1 MLRPPSNSDIA
12 NHWCARKT
20 RAIEGSGGAL
30 LQGDLYRP
38 PVRRRRTW
46 PAWVAVMLVVALA
59 SSATTFLVLGALG
72 RLAGSGPGVA
82 GLDHLLDVLR
92 LVEREYVDKVDE
104 GRLME
109 GATRGMVDSLDDPY
123 SGYMDAAAYH
133 EIMLRTSGSYSGVG
147 MAIEDQE
154 DGFAVVISTFE
165 GGPAAKAGIL
175 PGDRII
181 KVGDKTVVGVSTN
194 EVAGLIQG
202 PSGSAVTIVVARGEG
217 DRATHT
223 FTVTRSMIDIPSVKH
238 RMLGGG
244 IGYLQLT
251 QFVGHTARDTG
262 EALTALRGQGMRALV
277 LDLRN
282 NPGGLVDQ
290 CVEVA
295 RMFIPSGPIV
305 HVVDRSGKRTTISSR
320 SGRAAGCPLVVLVN
334 GNSASA
340 SEILA
345 GAIQDSGLGK
355 LVGVSSFGKA
365 AVTNLIPL
373 EGGAGLNLM
382 AARYLTPLGR
392 TIDKVGLTPDVVVP
406 DAAAGEDGAAT
417 GEGAAAPDP
426 QLEKA
431 LEILRAALGES

>member
-1 MLRPPSNSDIA
+1 
-12 NHWCARKT
+12 
-20 RAIEGSGGAL
+20 L

-46 PAWVAVMLVVALA
+46 PAWLAVMLIVAVL
-59 SSATTFLVLGALG
+59 SSATTLLVLGELG
-72 RLAGSGPGVA
+72 RFAAPKSEVA
-82 GLDHLLDVLR
+82 GLDRLVDVLR
-92 LVEREYVDKVDE
+92 LVEREYVDEVDE
-104 GRLME
+104 GTLME
-109 GATRGMVDSLDDPY
+109 GALRGMVDSLADPY
-123 SGYMDAAAYH
+123 SAYMDAAAYH

-147 MAIEDQE
+147 MAIDAR
-154 DGFAVVISTFE
+154 DGFAVVISTFA
-165 GGPAAKAGIL
+165 GGPAARAGIL
-175 PGDRII
+175 PGDRIV
-181 KVGDKTVVGVSTN
+181 KVGDRAVAELPTE
-194 EVAGLIQG
+194 EVASLIQG
-202 PSGSAVTIVVARGEG
+202 PSGSEVTIVVARGEG
-217 DRATHT
+217 NGVTRT
-223 FTVTRSMIDIPSVKH
+223 FTLTRSMIDIPSVDY

-251 QFVGHTARDTG
+251 QFIGHTARDAG
-262 EALTALRGQGMRALV
+262 AALDALRRQGMRALV